1 MSVIVLHNGVL
12 KLYVKGADAT
22 LLPRLSKVNQPFLK
36 SINNTATDMSKK
48 GLRSLYYA
56 MKILPM

>member
-1 MSVIVLHNGVL
+1 MSVVVLHGEVL

-22 LLPRLSKVNQPFLK
+22 ILPRLSKTNQPFL
-36 SINNTATDMSKK
+36 SFINNSATDMSKK

-56 MKILPM
+56 MKILPI